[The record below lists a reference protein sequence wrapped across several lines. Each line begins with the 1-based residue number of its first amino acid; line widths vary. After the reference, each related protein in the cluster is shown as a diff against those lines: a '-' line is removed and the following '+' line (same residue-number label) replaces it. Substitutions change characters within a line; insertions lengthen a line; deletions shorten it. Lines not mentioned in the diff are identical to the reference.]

1 LTNPASNE
9 TIRARVETAESAAK
23 EAHASGTET
32 RRYRISS
39 PRLAIPLPA
48 YDIRVRRE
56 LAHRRTFLAIGRHVL
71 RVVSLHI
78 LDGIGVA
85 TAAFVA
91 LEMTATPV
99 GPSIIPLM
107 VGLTLLGL
115 LGRGAYQAAHHRR
128 DPWRIVSGIMLAVLA
143 AVMISVLA
151 PLSVLPPE
159 YNLPAEFVAAFAIL
173 ATIAVLGERAIVD
186 AIVRQ
191 AYAHGVGLR
200 RAVVVGRAGDVESV
214 MQGLRQD
221 QHIDHFIVGHVVPG
235 PTHDPGALGTLV
247 DLESVVRREEPAEL
261 ILCTQLSAEAYR
273 RVADICVRNGVSI
286 LAIPSWTKSNRGWAE
301 PVVIGQMPAFWLHP
315 VRLEMPSLVLKRSAD
330 IAFTAVGLVIC
341 LPIIAL
347 IGIAIKLDSRGPV
360 FFKQRRVGLGGREF
374 TMWKFR
380 SMHHLSERR
389 HEEVAHLNHYADAR
403 LFKAQNDPRITRV
416 GRWLRRFSLDELPQ
430 LFNVIA
436 GDMSLVGPR
445 PPLPHEVKKYEARHF
460 VRLTVVPGMTGP
472 WQVGGRNLITDFEEV
487 VRLEQEYV
495 ERWSFRLD
503 LRIMFKTLGVMLSG
517 KGAY

>member
-1 LTNPASNE
+1 
-9 TIRARVETAESAAK
+9 VESADASER
-23 EAHASGTET
+23 EAHTHVPET

-39 PRLAIPLPA
+39 PRLAMPLPA

-71 RVVSLHI
+71 RVVSLLG
-78 LDGIGVA
+78 LDA
-85 TAAFVA
+85 LSAAGAARIA
-91 LEMTATPV
+91 LMVTPV
-99 GPSIIPLM
+99 VSGISIIPLM
-107 VGLTLLGL
+107 LGLTLLGL

-128 DPWRIVSGIMLAVLA
+128 DPWRIATGVALAMLAAAMVSIVQAPFELPIEFIVVFGILA
-143 AVMISVLA
+143 A
-151 PLSVLPPE
+151 
-159 YNLPAEFVAAFAIL
+159 
-173 ATIAVLGERAIVD
+173 IALLIERAVVD
-186 AIVRQ
+186 AVVRQ
-191 AYAHGVGLR
+191 LYAHGVGLR
-200 RAVVVGRAGDVESV
+200 RAVVVGKASDVDSL
-214 MQGLRQD
+214 MHGLRAD
-221 QHIDHFIVGHVVPG
+221 QRMDHLIVGHVAAG
-235 PTHDPGALGTLV
+235 ANTDTSALGSLV
-247 DLESVVRREEPAEL
+247 DLEAIVRREEPVEL
-261 ILCTQLSAEAYR
+261 ILCTQLSAEAFR

-301 PVVIGQMPAFWLHP
+301 PVVIGKMPGFWLHP
-315 VRLEMPSLVLKRSAD
+315 VRLEMPSLVVKRCAD
-330 IAFTAVGLVIC
+330 IVFTSLALVLC

-347 IGIAIKLDSRGPV
+347 IGLAIKIDSRGPV
-360 FFKQRRVGLGGREF
+360 FFRQRRVGLGGREF

-380 SMHHLSERR
+380 SMHHMSERR

-430 LFNVIA
+430 LFNVIV
-436 GDMSLVGPR
+436 GEMSLVGPR

-487 VRLEQEYV
+487 VRIEQDYV
-495 ERWSFRLD
+495 ERWTFRLD
-503 LRIMFKTLGVMLSG
+503 LKIMIKTFGVMLSG

>member
-1 LTNPASNE
+1 LSNPLSRE
-9 TIRARVETAESAAK
+9 TVRDRVETGDPPARDPHVQAPEP
-23 EAHASGTET
+23 
-32 RRYRISS
+32 RRYRVSS

-78 LDGIGVA
+78 LDAG
-85 TAAFVA
+85 AAAMAAYAGLRIV
-91 LEMTATPV
+91 PV
-99 GPSIIPLM
+99 EGGTSVIPLM
-107 VGLTLLGL
+107 LGLTLLGL

-128 DPWRIVSGIMLAVLA
+128 DPWRVVTGVLLAAIAAALISVFPPLYELPIAFISVYAVLA
-143 AVMISVLA
+143 MIAL
-151 PLSVLPPE
+151 
-159 YNLPAEFVAAFAIL
+159 
-173 ATIAVLGERAIVD
+173 LGERAVVD

-200 RAVVVGRAGDVESV
+200 RAVVVGKGSDVESV
-214 MQGLRQD
+214 IHRLRED
-221 QHIDHFIVGHVVPG
+221 KRIDHLIVGHVVTG
-235 PTHDPGALGTLV
+235 PSHDPSALGSLV
-247 DLESVVRREEPAEL
+247 DLEAIVRREEPAEL

-286 LAIPSWTKSNRGWAE
+286 LAIPSWTKSNPGWAE
-301 PVVIGQMPAFWLHP
+301 PVVIGKMPGFWLHP
-315 VRLEMPSLVLKRSAD
+315 VRLEMPSLLLKRSAD
-330 IAFTAVGLVIC
+330 IVFTSFALVFC

-347 IGIAIKLDSRGPV
+347 IGIAIKVDSRGPV
-360 FFKQRRVGLGGREF
+360 FFRQRRVGLGGREF

-380 SMHHLSERR
+380 SMHDMSERR
-389 HEEVAHLNHYADAR
+389 RDEVAHLNSYADAR

-430 LFNVIA
+430 LFNVIV
-436 GDMSLVGPR
+436 GEMSLVGPR

-487 VRLEQEYV
+487 VRLEQAYV

-503 LRIMFKTLGVMLSG
+503 LQILFKTAGVMISG